1 MTERKRIAILGS
13 TGSIGRQTLDVIAHQ
28 PDRFEVVGLAA
39 RQDAALFRQQV
50 RQFKPRIAALSG
62 ADRDGWA
69 PASTR
74 LYLGDQGVIDVA
86 TAPDVDLVVVGTSG
100 TAGLAPTIAALKLGR
115 HVALANKEVL
125 IMAGHL
131 VTRIAKQH
139 GGTLIPVDSEHSAVW
154 QCLIGEPRSRVER
167 LILTAS
173 GGAFRDLPIEEL
185 SRVTPA
191 QALQHPNWSMGP
203 KITVDSATMM
213 NKGLEVLEASWLFD
227 IPIDEVSIVL
237 HRESIVHSMVEFVDG
252 TVKAQ
257 LSVPDMRLPIQFALS
272 YPDRLPGQTPR
283 LDLARCGTLTFG
295 ELDKKRF
302 RAAFLAIEA
311 GRRGGSYPAAMNAA
325 DEVAV
330 ELFLSGQIRFD
341 QIPDLVESVLERHV
355 PYRDPSLDE
364 VCEADAW
371 AREATR
377 RVAAGQVLGSGS

>member
-13 TGSIGRQTLDVIAHQ
+13 TGSIGRQTLDVIAWHA
-28 PDRFEVVGLAA
+28 DRFEVVGLAA
-39 RQDAALFRQQV
+39 RQDAALFREQV
-50 RQFKPRIAALSG
+50 HQFRPRVAALSG
-62 ADRDGWA
+62 ADRDGWS
-69 PASTR
+69 PPDTT
-74 LYLGDQGVIDVA
+74 LCFGDQGLVDVA

-115 HVALANKEVL
+115 DVALANKEVL

-131 VTRIAKQH
+131 VTRLARQH
-139 GGTLIPVDSEHSAVW
+139 HATLIPVDSEHSAIW
-154 QCLIGEPRSRVER
+154 QCLIGEPRTRVQR

-173 GGAFRDLPIEEL
+173 GGAFRDLPMDEL
-185 SRVTPA
+185 SQVTPK
-191 QALQHPNWSMGP
+191 QALKHPNWSMGP

-227 IPIDEVSIVL
+227 IPLDDVSIVL

-283 LDLARCGTLTFG
+283 LDLARCGQLTFG
-295 ELDKKRF
+295 ELDAQRF

-311 GRRGGSYPAAMNAA
+311 GKLGGSYPTVMNAA

-330 ELFLSGQIRFD
+330 ELFLADQLRFD
-341 QIPDLVESVLERHV
+341 QIPDLVERVLDRHV
-355 PYRDPSLDE
+355 PYRDPGLDE
-364 VCEADAW
+364 ICEADAW
-371 AREATR
+371 ARDACRRCAATGDR
-377 RVAAGQVLGSGS
+377 